1 MHCLDIVW
9 LVSPSNHLRAASCFF
24 NPQPSS
30 VSTPEGLGRLETLL
44 KCNKLG
50 SNLLPFRI
58 SGTPVQCS
66 ILFLSISLSELL
78 TIFMLTCF
86 VLFHHV
92 PMIALWKRS
101 ELKRL
106 TQQIWHMKLLAISVR
121 SWIILLFHYITII
134 KCTSLSH
141 LNQEGTWART
151 YKAPAL
157 LGSTARQKS
166 KNTWDWDTSE
176 VAVATTTCSNMYQ
189 P

>member
-1 MHCLDIVW
+1 MHCPDIVW

-30 VSTPEGLGRLETLL
+30 VSTPEGLGRLETLQ
-44 KCNKLG
+44 KRNKLG
-50 SNLLPFRI
+50 SNLLPFRN
-58 SGTPVQCS
+58 PLQCS
-66 ILFLSISLSELL
+66 ISFLNISFAELL

-121 SWIILLFHYITII
+121 TWIILLFHYITII

-141 LNQEGTWART
+141 LNQKTLGLART
-151 YKAPAL
+151 KLQHCWDPQQGKNQRTPEIHARL
-157 LGSTARQKS
+157 L
-166 KNTWDWDTSE
+166 
-176 VAVATTTCSNMYQ
+176 
-189 P
+189 